1 MQAVINFIQTYW
13 TYISA
18 GILILIEVLIL
29 ILKKRPK
36 SIDDFKSCLDQVINL
51 VPHLI
56 LDAEHPGDGEK
67 KKELVVAYALAMF
80 KKLLNRDI
88 TDSEYHIV
96 KEAVQEQVELILS
109 TPQKK
114 GAKDGEKK
122 SSSI

>member
-1 MQAVINFIQTYW
+1 M
-13 TYISA
+13 
-18 GILILIEVLIL
+18 
-29 ILKKRPK
+29 
-36 SIDDFKSCLDQVINL
+36 NL

-56 LDAEHPGDGEK
+56 LDAEHPGDGDR
-67 KKELVVAYALAMF
+67 KKEVVVAYALAMF

-114 GAKDGEKK
+114 GAQNVAK
-122 SSSI
+122 